1 MKIPKIK
8 KKKKDTGIKSLKLET
23 DISKLLNILQ
33 KKFGKSKGGIVE
45 ILKLA
50 AGGFPRKMGMIN
62 GPGTGTSDSIP
73 AMLSDGEF
81 VMTANAVKG
90 FGNGNRNK
98 GAKVL
103 QGMMK
108 KAERSV

>member
-1 MKIPKIK
+1 MKFRKNK
-8 KKKKDTGIKSLKLET
+8 KNTKNANKTGIKSLKLET
-23 DISKLLNILQ
+23 DINKLL
-33 KKFGKSKGGIVE
+33 E

-90 FGNGNRNK
+90 FGSGNKNK

>member
-1 MKIPKIK
+1 MKFPKIK

-103 QGMMK
+103 QGKMK

>member
-1 MKIPKIK
+1 MKFPKIK
-8 KKKKDTGIKSLKLET
+8 KKKKNTGIKSLKLET

-90 FGNGNRNK
+90 FGNGSRDK

>member
-1 MKIPKIK
+1 MKFPKIK

-50 AGGFPRKMGMIN
+50 AGGFPRKIGMIKS
-62 GPGTGTSDSIP
+62 GLIRSI
-73 AMLSDGEF
+73 LSLMIIKLF
-81 VMTANAVKG
+81 FIN
-90 FGNGNRNK
+90 FYNSC
-98 GAKVL
+98 
-103 QGMMK
+103 Q
-108 KAERSV
+108 

>member
-1 MKIPKIK
+1 MKFPKIK

-23 DISKLLNILQ
+23 DISNLLNILQ

-62 GPGTGTSDSIP
+62 WPGTGTSDSIP